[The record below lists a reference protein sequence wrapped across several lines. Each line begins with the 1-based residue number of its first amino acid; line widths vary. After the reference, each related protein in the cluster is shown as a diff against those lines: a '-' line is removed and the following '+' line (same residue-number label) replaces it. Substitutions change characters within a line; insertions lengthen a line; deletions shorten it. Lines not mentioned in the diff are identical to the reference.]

1 MLTEQRVDL
10 QQLSLSCASGPAHG
24 PPLALFHGVTRRWQ
38 SFLPLLPE
46 LTARWQVQA
55 WDARGHGLSDRAA
68 EYRTLDYVGD
78 ACGFVREQFASPGV
92 LYGHSLGAMV
102 ALATAAEVPERVLAI
117 VLEDP
122 PFETMGSR
130 IFETPLH
137 SFFSGMLPFAGHQ
150 RAVNE
155 VARELADIRI
165 TFPGR
170 DQTVR
175 LGDTRDAASLRFTA
189 RSLSQLAPE
198 VLQPIIDG
206 TWLRGFDLADIAKRV
221 RCPVLILQ
229 ADPACGG
236 MLSDAD
242 ADLLMTTLPDCIR
255 IRFPNAPHL
264 IHWAQT
270 EVLLRHVVGFL
281 ESL

>member
-130 IFETPLH
+130 IFETPLY

-242 ADLLMTTLPDCIR
+242 ADLLMTTLPDCTR